1 MWFILVTQMK
11 IWLIQCDFIQT
22 RSYCRWSGH
31 MESRQKYSLF
41 TPISINTL
49 YFKLY
54 FSPYFELCILKV
66 KVRAGLILKNTIL
79 IPNWCLRSV
88 LETYIQLV
96 LNKASKIRKKL
107 LTYTF
112 NSKYYKIVCRYL
124 FLSKHIYKYA

>member
-1 MWFILVTQMK
+1 
-11 IWLIQCDFIQT
+11 
-22 RSYCRWSGH
+22 

-49 YFKLY
+49 YFKHY

-66 KVRAGLILKNTIL
+66 KVRAGLILKKTIL
-79 IPNWCLRSV
+79 IPNLCLRSV

-107 LTYTF
+107 LTNTF

-124 FLSKHIYKYA
+124 FLSKHKYKYA

>member
-1 MWFILVTQMK
+1 
-11 IWLIQCDFIQT
+11 
-22 RSYCRWSGH
+22 

-49 YFKLY
+49 YFKHY

-66 KVRAGLILKNTIL
+66 KVRAGLILKKTIL

-112 NSKYYKIVCRYL
+112 NSKYYNSVQISIFVKTYI
-124 FLSKHIYKYA
+124 